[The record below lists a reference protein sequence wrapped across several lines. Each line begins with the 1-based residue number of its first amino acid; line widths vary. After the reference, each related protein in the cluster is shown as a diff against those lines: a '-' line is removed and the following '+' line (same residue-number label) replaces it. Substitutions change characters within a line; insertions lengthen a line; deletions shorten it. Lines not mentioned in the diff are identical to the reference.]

1 MGAADQP
8 PITPD
13 KARSAPSRSKPTS
26 SHQRSGPKI
35 KRLLNLGTKPGM
47 AFPDTQDPRWK
58 QLVAEWEQLD
68 LDPHGL
74 YIHFATA
81 QQQRSNFES
90 DLRRSRDESDP
101 SIEILERALA
111 HAEPLIRF
119 LLKER
124 DDDQEP
130 VFADLA
136 QSILTRVPQ
145 YLETLKRLDR
155 ERRLP
160 AHRPGESWLPG
171 HVRTL
176 ALHLHAKRKSWAQI
190 EDWIYRFLCLA
201 GHADVVTTSKI
212 RHILRRV
219 LSGQKPLPL
228 ENLCWRQRRAE
239 SDSLGV
245 AVAGFSRPP
254 RSRQKGRRRP
264 RRLQGTPRSRTRG
277 SAK

>member
-47 AFPDTQDPRWK
+47 AFPDTEDPKWK

-74 YIHFATA
+74 YIHLATA
-81 QQQRSNFES
+81 QQQRSNFEN

-130 VFADLA
+130 RMECDAAVQRAKELGVGSGINSLEFGMRLRYEIRREFAPYIGVSWQRQYGETADL
-136 QSILTRVPQ
+136 TRA
-145 YLETLKRLDR
+145 R
-155 ERRLP
+155 
-160 AHRPGESWLPG
+160 GES
-171 HVRTL
+171 VR
-176 ALHLHAKRKSWAQI
+176 I
-190 EDWIYRFLCLA
+190 
-201 GHADVVTTSKI
+201 
-212 RHILRRV
+212 
-219 LSGQKPLPL
+219 
-228 ENLCWRQRRAE
+228 
-239 SDSLGV
+239 LGV
-245 AVAGFSRPP
+245 VLGLRAWF
-254 RSRQKGRRRP
+254 
-264 RRLQGTPRSRTRG
+264 
-277 SAK
+277 

>member
-58 QLVAEWEQLD
+58 QLD

-111 HAEPLIRF
+111 HAEPLILF

-130 VFADLA
+130 V
-136 QSILTRVPQ
+136 
-145 YLETLKRLDR
+145 
-155 ERRLP
+155 
-160 AHRPGESWLPG
+160 
-171 HVRTL
+171 
-176 ALHLHAKRKSWAQI
+176 
-190 EDWIYRFLCLA
+190 
-201 GHADVVTTSKI
+201 
-212 RHILRRV
+212 
-219 LSGQKPLPL
+219 
-228 ENLCWRQRRAE
+228 
-239 SDSLGV
+239 
-245 AVAGFSRPP
+245 
-254 RSRQKGRRRP
+254 
-264 RRLQGTPRSRTRG
+264 
-277 SAK
+277 